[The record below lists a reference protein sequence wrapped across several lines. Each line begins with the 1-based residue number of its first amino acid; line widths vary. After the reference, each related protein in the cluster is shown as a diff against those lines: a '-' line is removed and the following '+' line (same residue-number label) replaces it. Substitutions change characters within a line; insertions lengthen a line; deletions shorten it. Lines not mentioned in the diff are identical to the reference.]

1 LGGKARNQGDGQAKV
16 RNEVWREIV
25 EHGGIITDSEA
36 ASTPISITFRGATCQ
51 LSASGW

>member
-1 LGGKARNQGDGQAKV
+1 MYLGGKARNQGDGQAKV

-36 ASTPISITFRGATCQ
+36 ASTPISIHFSRSDVPA
-51 LSASGW
+51 